1 MPAAKWLSSLY
12 CRDFY
17 IVLQYLLNSFWA
29 LLTSKLS
36 FSAVCWKQ
44 KPLQIPYQAMEAIAG
59 TLCNAILL
67 FRNKRNI
74 EQFSYWSDIKPS
86 CLQEVRRWLLA
97 RCSGHSFGFK
107 ASLHNM
113 LVSAVPCLFDL
124 LPHATACHLSFAPLQ
139 DGVLQCKVSH
149 WCDTD

>member
-36 FSAVCWKQ
+36 FSAVCRKQ

-74 EQFSYWSDIKPS
+74 EQFFLLKWHQTQLSSGSKEMVAGTLQWSQLWFQGFVAQYVGFS
-86 CLQEVRRWLLA
+86 CPLPFWSAAPCNSLPPFICAITRWCA
-97 RCSGHSFGFK
+97 
-107 ASLHNM
+107 AM
-113 LVSAVPCLFDL
+113 
-124 LPHATACHLSFAPLQ
+124 
-139 DGVLQCKVSH
+139 
-149 WCDTD
+149 